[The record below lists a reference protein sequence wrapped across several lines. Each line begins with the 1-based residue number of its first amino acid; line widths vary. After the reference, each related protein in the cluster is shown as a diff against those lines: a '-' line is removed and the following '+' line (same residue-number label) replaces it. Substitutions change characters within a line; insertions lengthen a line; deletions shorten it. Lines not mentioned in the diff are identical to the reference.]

1 MGPNSV
7 QASNVGSVGYG
18 TDEMVIEGN
27 VPAVQTLSA
36 EQIAELQLALSSID
50 GGSNPVHTRGVVAPR
65 QGEQKVDTSGM
76 EAALDDA
83 DANVSTDIYAFMALF
98 NKLAQE
104 MRNAAKEQRQG
115 ELQAQVSSINSA
127 ADKMVEAAEKRFAA
141 AVVQSTI
148 QIVGGAISIG
158 SGFASIKSMASASKA
173 DMKTGSAFLNKQTAQ
188 QGILNG
194 SSQVISGLGGI
205 VSGGIEMSASFDDAA
220 AKRLDAE
227 GTAAQARRE
236 ASQEVAQ
243 NMADLIKDIREQLR
257 AINQSNIETSRG
269 IARNI

>member
-1 MGPNSV
+1 MGPKPIQSGTV
-7 QASNVGSVGYG
+7 GGASYGS
-18 TDEMVIEGN
+18 DDIVIDGSA
-27 VPAVQTLSA
+27 PADQTLSA
-36 EQIAELQLALSSID
+36 EQIAELQLALTSID
-50 GGSNPVHTRGVVAPR
+50 GGSNPIHTRGVVAPR
-65 QGEQKVDTSGM
+65 VGETKVDTQGLNL
-76 EAALDDA
+76 ALDDA
-83 DANVSTDIYAFMALF
+83 DANLSTDIFAFMALF

-104 MRNAAKEQRQG
+104 MRNTAKEQRQG

-127 ADKMVEAAEKRFAA
+127 ADKMVDAAEKRFAA

-158 SGFASIKSMASASKA
+158 SGAASIKAMASASKA

-188 QGILNG
+188 QGILSG
-194 SSQVISGLGGI
+194 SSQVVTGLGGI

-257 AINQSNIETSRG
+257 AIVQSNIETNRG
-269 IARNI
+269 MARNI